1 MLGNVIDLVL
11 DNVIDFVL
19 GNVIDLVVGN
29 VIDLVLGN
37 IIDMVLGNVI
47 DMVLSSVGKLEGN
60 HAWCL
65 GHSLKSTID
74 ELAKTVTPSGE
85 VITSN

>member
-11 DNVIDFVL
+11 DNVIELVL

-29 VIDLVLGN
+29 
-37 IIDMVLGNVI
+37 IIDMVLGNLI

-60 HAWCL
+60 QAWCL

-85 VITSN
+85 VITSY